1 MYREDLVKLKE
12 KMQEKV
18 EQEEEPVKGAAGKRR
33 RGVKS
38 GSAHGKK
45 NEPPQSSLTLEY
57 VHG

>member
-12 KMQEKV
+12 KMQEKE
-18 EQEEEPVKGAAGKRR
+18 EQEEQVKGTAGKRR